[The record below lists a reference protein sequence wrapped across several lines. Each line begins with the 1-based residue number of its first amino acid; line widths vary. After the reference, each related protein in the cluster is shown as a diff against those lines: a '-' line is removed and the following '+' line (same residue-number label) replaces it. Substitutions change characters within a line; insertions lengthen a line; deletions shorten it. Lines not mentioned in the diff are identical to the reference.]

1 VRRQPRCDHLA
12 VGQGFPEG
20 ETVVESG
27 HGGLGE
33 EGRSRS
39 LEVVERIG
47 RVCSEGVSAI
57 ERRFGEVVARGSSGA
72 EERIGYDCSYYNW
85 WAEWMG
91 SDL

>member
-1 VRRQPRCDHLA
+1 VRRQPRCGHLA
-12 VGQGFPEG
+12 VGQGFQGG
-20 ETVVESG
+20 ETGVESG

-47 RVCSEGVSAI
+47 RVCSEGVSVI
-57 ERRFGEVVARGSSGA
+57 ERRFGEVVARGNSGA
-72 EERIGYDCSYYNW
+72 EWRIGHDCSYYNR